1 MRWGWLLGALAAAGV
16 LLARRRALARWLQVA
31 GWIGVVA
38 AAAVGVGL
46 IELPSLEK
54 LIEDLGEAL
63 GTWTYLL
70 VGVLAFLE
78 TGAFVGLIAPGET
91 TVIVGGVVA
100 GQGRISLFVLI
111 AITWV
116 AAVAG
121 DLASYTLGR
130 RLGRAWLV
138 RNGPRVKITEERL
151 EQVEGFFE
159 RRGGVTILVGRFVGF
174 VRAVAPFIA
183 GASKMPLR
191 KFLPYDVLGAGA
203 WATTFCVLGY
213 VFWRSF
219 DRLTEYVSRGL
230 LAFGTVVGLV
240 VVLVALVQLR
250 RDGTKRARARAWLD
264 RRAEHPLA
272 RPLVR
277 LAGPA
282 WRLVGR
288 PAATGADSAA
298 RFGYG
303 RLTPGDLGLELTTL
317 LALAAVGSFTFL
329 LVGDVVG
336 GPRLPR
342 IDTWAAD
349 GTTRITSD
357 PLVDVARVVTELGS
371 LPVTA
376 AAAAATAAWAL
387 ARRRP
392 IDAAGLAV
400 GVGLSFLL
408 VHVAKAG
415 YGRDR
420 PLDML
425 VPAALDAYPSGH
437 TAYAV
442 TLVACAVVLV
452 RGGAG
457 WAARFA
463 AVTVAVAI
471 VVVVG
476 FTRVYLRVHFLTD
489 VLGGAAL
496 TVALWSVIGALALVA
511 GHVRHNG
518 RRS

>member
-1 MRWGWLLGALAAAGV
+1 VSWGWLLGALVVAGV
-16 LLARRRALARWLQVA
+16 LLARRHALARGLQVA
-31 GWIGVVA
+31 GWAGVAA

-46 IELPSLEK
+46 IPLPNLEQ

-91 TVIVGGVVA
+91 TVIVGGVIA
-100 GQGRISLFVLI
+100 GQGRISLLVLI
-111 AITWV
+111 AVTWV
-116 AAVAG
+116 AAVCG

-130 RLGRAWLV
+130 KLGRAWLV
-138 RNGPRVKITEERL
+138 RHGPRVKITEERL
-151 EQVEGFFE
+151 EQVEAFFE

-174 VRAVAPFIA
+174 VRAVAPFVA

-213 VFWRSF
+213 LFWRSF

-230 LAFGTVVGLV
+230 LAFGTVVAVV
-240 VVLVALVQLR
+240 VVLVGLVQLR
-250 RDGTKRARARAWLD
+250 RDPAKRARARAWLD
-264 RRAEHPLA
+264 RQAEHPLA

-282 WRLVGR
+282 WRRVGR
-288 PAATGADSAA
+288 PAASGADSAA
-298 RFGYG
+298 RFGHG

-317 LALAAVGSFTFL
+317 LALTAVGSFAFVL
-329 LVGDVVG
+329 LGDLVG
-336 GPRLPR
+336 GPRAPR
-342 IDTWAAD
+342 IDVWAAD
-349 GTTRITSD
+349 GAARVTTD
-357 PLVDVARVVTELGS
+357 ALVDVARVVTELGS

-376 AAAAATAAWAL
+376 AVAAATAAWAL
-387 ARRRP
+387 VRRRP
-392 IDAAGLAV
+392 IDAVALAAGVVLAV
-400 GVGLSFLL
+400 AA
-408 VHVAKAG
+408 VHVAKAA

-420 PLDML
+420 PVGML
-425 VPAALDAYPSGH
+425 VPAALEAYPSGH

-452 RGGAG
+452 RGGVG

-463 AVTVAVAI
+463 AVSVAVAA

-496 TVALWSVIGALALVA
+496 TVALWSAIGALALVA